1 MAGVVDFVFLID
13 GTGSMKPCMDALKEN
28 ISIFLDALVDPQNPK
43 PVTDWR
49 GKVVTYRDQQ
59 VDGERWFEDNEF
71 VSNDVDALKA
81 QLNKLEAAG
90 GGDEPESALDA
101 LHKIATMGVGSI
113 EDVQEVPRNGWRNT
127 GGRVLILFTDASFHP
142 TITYDAA
149 KGGLVKDIE
158 HAFTTHRIASFIFA
172 PDLECWEDL
181 SAIDKL
187 EYEPIKGVGDEDS
200 KSYFVKG
207 LEEFVT
213 GEKFIKVLDTLGKS
227 ASQLSDVVE
236 L

>member
-49 GKVVTYRDQQ
+49 GKVVAYRDQQ
-59 VDGERWFEDNEF
+59 VDGERWFEDNDF
-71 VSNDVDALKA
+71 VANDVDALKA

-101 LHKIATMGVGSI
+101 MHIVATMGSTADDTQAI
-113 EDVQEVPRNGWRNT
+113 SENGWRDT

-142 TITYDAA
+142 NMTYDAG
-149 KGGLVKDIE
+149 KGGGLADIDN
-158 HAFTTHRIASFIFA
+158 AFKTHRIASFIFA

-187 EYEPIKGVGDEDS
+187 EYQAIQGVGDENS
-200 KSYFVKG
+200 KSYYVKG
-207 LEEFVT
+207 LEQFVT
-213 GEKFIKVLDTLGKS
+213 GEKFIKVLETLGKS